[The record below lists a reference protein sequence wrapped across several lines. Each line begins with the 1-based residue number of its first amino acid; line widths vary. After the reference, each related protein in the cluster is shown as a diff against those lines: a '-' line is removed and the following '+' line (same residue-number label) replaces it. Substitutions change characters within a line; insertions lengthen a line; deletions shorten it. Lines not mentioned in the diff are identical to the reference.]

1 MFFISEASPLFFIL
15 SIVWLIIDLIIKAFT
30 NTYNTNIFLLALYG
44 FFLNVIIG
52 AMYQLIPNS
61 LMKKPAL
68 PKLSF
73 GVFGISIL
81 NGFIMLL
88 WYFGLLGNIYF
99 SISNAVLI
107 ISFIL
112 HISSALKTPNSVTSR
127 FLTASLVFL
136 VLNALELLFFAFNKI
151 NVFFLI
157 HTFTI
162 GFLLNAVMG
171 VELALVPLLY
181 MEPLNM
187 GLANKLFW
195 IHQISAIILIA
206 SFYTLNLNIIYV
218 AGVLEFMVIGF
229 FSYLIYKSVE
239 NRKFPKNIPY
249 TLRYFFLGLGFLFI
263 GVSFGLLV
271 ATGKLEAFLHG
282 DVMIYGF
289 GFATVFGGIS
299 HFMPRIVWNKQ
310 YADKVGQQNIPPI
323 DAMINQNVIKR
334 VLPIIGFGVFLLI
347 SFESY
352 TYLKP
357 VGDILYAI
365 VVSYGLYGL
374 IRK

>member
-15 SIVWLIIDLIIKAFT
+15 SIVWLIIDLVLKAFT
-30 NTYNTNIFLLALYG
+30 DTNNINIFLLSLYG
-44 FFLNVIIG
+44 FFLNVIMG

-61 LMKKPAL
+61 LMKKPKL
-68 PKLSF
+68 PKISF
-73 GVFGISIL
+73 VVFGISIL
-81 NGFIMLL
+81 NGFIILM

-99 SISNAVLI
+99 SISNMVLI
-107 ISFIL
+107 IAFII
-112 HISSALKTPNSVTSR
+112 HVSSALKTPNSVTSR
-127 FLTASLVFL
+127 FLTASLIFL
-136 VLNALELLFFAFNKI
+136 ALNAIELLFFAFNKI

-187 GLANKLFW
+187 GLANKVFW
-195 IHQISAIILIA
+195 IHQISAFVIIA
-206 SFYTLNLNIIYV
+206 SFYTLNLNLIYI
-218 AGVLEFMVIGF
+218 AGILEFLVIGF
-229 FSYLIYKSVE
+229 FVYLIYKVIE

-249 TLRYFFLGLGFLFI
+249 TLRYFFLGIGFLLL

-271 ATGKLEAFLHG
+271 ASGKLEPFLHA

-289 GFATVFGGIS
+289 GLVTIFGGIS
-299 HFMPRIVWNKQ
+299 HFMPRIRWNKL
-310 YADKVGQQNIPPI
+310 YAGKIGQQNIPPV
-323 DAMINQNVIKR
+323 DAMINQGIIKQ
-334 VLPIIGFGVFLLI
+334 VLPLFGFGLFILI
-347 SFESY
+347 SFEAN

-357 VGDILYAI
+357 LGDLIYAFI
-365 VVSYGLYGL
+365 ISYGLYGL